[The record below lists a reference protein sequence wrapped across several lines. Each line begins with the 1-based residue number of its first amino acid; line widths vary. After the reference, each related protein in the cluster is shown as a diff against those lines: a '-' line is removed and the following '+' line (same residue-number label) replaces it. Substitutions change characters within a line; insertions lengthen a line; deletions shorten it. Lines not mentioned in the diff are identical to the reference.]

1 MKILKDNLFIFAARI
16 GGGGGG
22 AVAASHLQTFFMSKF
37 FEISQQR
44 MGNLTEWQSW
54 QKRKK

>member
-16 GGGGGG
+16 EGG